1 MHASLAGG
9 VKDVGTGRRC
19 TKMSDFLVQVNSLDF
34 LKSFKHANQRC
45 DVIHSVLTIT
55 FGFCRG
61 QI

>member
-1 MHASLAGG
+1 MLASLAGG

-45 DVIHSVLTIT
+45 DVIHSVLTVT
-55 FGFCRG
+55 FGF
-61 QI
+61 